1 MTMEYFINSMK
12 LIFIRMET
20 TKRIIF
26 ESVWYGTIG
35 IVKVYNG
42 FETKWY
48 IGQGK
53 GDSQDEDENL
63 IADYGYPFIPPNKD
77 DKFYQ
82 DIKPSL

>member
-1 MTMEYFINSMK
+1 
-12 LIFIRMET
+12 MET
-20 TKRIIF
+20 TKRKIF
-26 ESVWYGTIG
+26 DSVWYGTIG
-35 IVKVYNG
+35 IVKIYNG

-53 GDSQDEDENL
+53 GDDQVEDENL